1 MRTLIIDSIL
11 RLVPS
16 FLMVGNIDRD
26 LIVVDRIKNGDSS
39 SFEELVEKYQHQVVS
54 LIARQVGDQIV
65 AEELAQDVFVRAYKG
80 IKSFRGESNFSTWL
94 IRISLN
100 VVNSYFSSKLYKQ
113 RKRTLEFSLSK
124 HDIQE
129 ELADEVTDESKELL
143 RVALENLKPQFK
155 DVLVLCSLEGKKYED
170 VASILDVPIGT
181 VRSRLNK
188 ARLLLKEHLFK
199 EMK

>member
-1 MRTLIIDSIL
+1 MRTLSIDSIL
-11 RLVPS
+11 RHVPS
-16 FLMVGNIDRD
+16 FLMVADIDRD
-26 LIVVDRIKNGDSS
+26 LLVVDRIKSGDSS
-39 SFEELVEKYQHQVVS
+39 SFEELVEKYQHQVIS
-54 LIARQVGDQIV
+54 LIARQVGDQIL
-65 AEELAQDVFVRAYKG
+65 AEELAQDVFVRAYRG
-80 IKSFRGESNFSTWL
+80 IKSFRGDSSFSTWL

-100 VVNSYFSSKLYKQ
+100 VIHSYFSSKLYKQ
-113 RKRTLEFSLSK
+113 RKKTLEFNLSK
-124 HDIQE
+124 HDMQE
-129 ELADEVTDESKELL
+129 ELGDEVSDETRDLL

-170 VASILDVPIGT
+170 VASILDVPVGT